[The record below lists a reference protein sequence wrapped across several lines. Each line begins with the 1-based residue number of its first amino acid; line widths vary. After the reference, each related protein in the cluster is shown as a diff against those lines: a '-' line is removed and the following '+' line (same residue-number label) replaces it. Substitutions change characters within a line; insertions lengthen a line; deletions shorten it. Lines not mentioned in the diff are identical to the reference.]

1 MAVAPR
7 TRFAPSPTGFL
18 HVGGVRTALYN
29 WIVARQSQGEFILRI
44 EDTDA
49 ARNSEE
55 WVEGIL
61 DSMRWIGLDW
71 DELYRQSERRELY
84 LQAAVKLE
92 EGGKA
97 YWCDCAREDIDAR
110 AAARKGPPG
119 YDGFCRERAL
129 DDGDGRALRFRTSD
143 EGATIVPDVIRG
155 APSFE
160 NITLDDPVIVRSS
173 GDPMFVLA
181 NVVDDLDMKITHVIR
196 GEEHLPTTPKYL
208 LLWDA
213 LGGGEHPTFA
223 HVPVLVNEKRQK
235 LSKRRDPVALEQYRD
250 EGYLPEVMLNY
261 LGLLGW
267 SSPDGKEK
275 FTIDEML
282 SNFRLEDVG
291 NSPAFFDVAK
301 LRAFNGDAIRA
312 LSTDDFI
319 TRVAPWLQ
327 APIAPWAPEAFDGEA
342 FARLAPL
349 VQERVFRLSEVPE
362 MVDFVFLD
370 DPAVDEASWAKAM
383 KPHAAA
389 LLDAVIVAYET
400 CSWEPEDLK
409 ARLIEAGEAL
419 DLKLKFAQAPVR
431 VAVTG
436 RSVGPPLFES
446 LEVLGRERV
455 LARLRDA
462 RGRL

>member
-1 MAVAPR
+1 MAPR

-29 WIVARQSQGEFILRI
+29 WLVARQSGGEFILRI
-44 EDTDA
+44 EDTDS
-49 ARNSEE
+49 ARNREE
-55 WVEGIL
+55 WVEGIFE
-61 DSMRWIGLDW
+61 SMRWIGLDW

-84 LQAAVKLE
+84 LEAAAKLE
-92 EGGKA
+92 AGGLA
-97 YWCDCAREDIDAR
+97 YWCDCPREAINAR

-119 YDGFCRERAL
+119 YDGFCRERSI
-129 DDGDGRALRFRTSD
+129 GPGEGRALRFKTPD
-143 EGATIVPDVIRG
+143 EGTTVVPDVIRG

-160 NITLDDPVIVRSS
+160 NATIDDPIIVRSS

-181 NVVDDLDMKITHVIR
+181 NVVDDLDMAITHVIR

-261 LGLLGW
+261 LALLGW
-267 SSPDGKEK
+267 SSPDGAEK
-275 FTIDEML
+275 FTVQDML
-282 SNFRLEDVG
+282 ANFRLVDVG

-312 LSTDDFI
+312 LSTEEFI
-319 TRVAPWLQ
+319 ARAKPWLE
-327 APIAPWAPEAFDGEA
+327 APIAPWAPESFDA
-342 FARLAPL
+342 DIFARLAPL
-349 VQERVFRLSEVPE
+349 VQERVFRLSEVTE
-362 MVDFVFLD
+362 MVDFIFLD
-370 DPAVDEASWAKAM
+370 QAPIDEGSWAKAM

-389 LLDAVIVAYET
+389 LLDAVVLAYES
-400 CSWEPEDLK
+400 CPWEAEELK
-409 ARLIEAGEAL
+409 ARLIEAGEVL
-419 DLKLKFAQAPVR
+419 ELKLKFAQAPVR
-431 VAVTG
+431 VAVSG

-446 LEVLGRERV
+446 LEVMGRERV

-462 RGRL
+462 RSRV

>member
-1 MAVAPR
+1 MAPR

-29 WIVARQSQGEFILRI
+29 WLVARQSGGEFILRI

-49 ARNSEE
+49 ARNKEE
-55 WVEGIL
+55 WVEGIFE
-61 DSMRWIGLDW
+61 SMRWIGLDW

-84 LQAAVKLE
+84 LGAATKLE
-92 EGGKA
+92 AGGLA
-97 YWCDCAREDIDAR
+97 YWCDCPREAIDAR

-119 YDGFCRERAL
+119 YDGFCRER
-129 DDGDGRALRFRTSD
+129 GIGPGEGRALRFKTPD
-143 EGATIVPDVIRG
+143 EGTTVVPDVIRG

-160 NITLDDPVIVRSS
+160 NATIDDPIIVRSS

-181 NVVDDLDMKITHVIR
+181 NVVDDLDMGITHVIR

-261 LGLLGW
+261 LALLGW
-267 SSPDGKEK
+267 SSPDGAEK
-275 FTIDEML
+275 FTVEDML
-282 SNFRLEDVG
+282 ANFRLVDVG

-312 LSTDDFI
+312 LSTEEFI
-319 TRVAPWLQ
+319 ARAKPWLE
-327 APIAPWAPEAFDGEA
+327 APIAPWAPESFDA
-342 FARLAPL
+342 DVFARLAPL
-349 VQERVFRLSEVPE
+349 VQERVFRLSEVTE
-362 MVDFVFLD
+362 MVDFIFLD
-370 DPAVDEASWAKAM
+370 QAPIDEGSWAKAM
-383 KPHAAA
+383 KPHAGA
-389 LLDAVIVAYET
+389 LLDAVVLAYES
-400 CSWEPEDLK
+400 CPWKAEELK

-419 DLKLKFAQAPVR
+419 ELKLKFAQAPVR
-431 VAVTG
+431 VAVSG

-446 LEVLGRERV
+446 LEVMGRERV

-462 RGRL
+462 RSRV

>member
-1 MAVAPR
+1 MAPR

-29 WIVARQSQGEFILRI
+29 WLVARQSGGEFILRI
-44 EDTDA
+44 EDTDS
-49 ARNSEE
+49 ARNREE
-55 WVEGIL
+55 WVEGIFE
-61 DSMRWIGLDW
+61 SMRWIGLDW

-84 LQAAVKLE
+84 LEAAAKLE
-92 EGGKA
+92 AGGLG
-97 YWCDCAREDIDAR
+97 YWCDCPREAIDAR

-119 YDGFCRERAL
+119 YDGFCRERSI
-129 DDGDGRALRFRTSD
+129 GPGEGRALRFKTPD
-143 EGATIVPDVIRG
+143 EGTTVVPDVIRG

-160 NITLDDPVIVRSS
+160 NATIDDPIIVRSS

-181 NVVDDLDMKITHVIR
+181 NVVDDLDMGITHVIR

-261 LGLLGW
+261 LALLGW
-267 SSPDGKEK
+267 SSPDGAEK
-275 FTIDEML
+275 FTVQDML
-282 SNFRLEDVG
+282 ANFRLVDVG

-312 LSTDDFI
+312 LSTEEFI
-319 TRVAPWLQ
+319 ARAKPWLE
-327 APIAPWAPEAFDGEA
+327 APIAPWAPESFDTDV

-349 VQERVFRLSEVPE
+349 VQERVFRLSEVTE
-362 MVDFVFLD
+362 MVDFIFLD
-370 DPAVDEASWAKAM
+370 QAPIDEGSWAKAM
-383 KPHAAA
+383 KPYASA
-389 LLDAVIVAYET
+389 LLDAVVMAYES
-400 CSWEPEDLK
+400 CPWEAEELK
-409 ARLIEAGEAL
+409 ARLIEAGEGL
-419 DLKLKFAQAPVR
+419 ELKLKFAQAPVR
-431 VAVTG
+431 VAVSG

-446 LEVLGRERV
+446 LEVMGRERV

-462 RGRL
+462 RSRV